1 MSDLTNPD
9 WWFFC
14 YSPMLLFSSALVI
27 GWHRWTSKD
36 SLKRLS
42 PMFLFLF
49 LGGLIRFTDNSE
61 YSFLYFSIAYFSA
74 CWLFI
79 ANRDYPAI
87 AIFALGGV
95 LNSLAALFNNG
106 KMPVIDETT
115 VTFLHQPM
123 TADTKIWWL
132 CDWIVSHLEFFVL
145 SPGDLLLILGSALF
159 FTRELLIWLK
169 NRRAI
174 KI

>member
-1 MSDLTNPD
+1 MGNPANPD

-27 GWHRWTSKD
+27 GWHRWTSED
-36 SLKRLS
+36 SLKRLF
-42 PMFLFLF
+42 PMFVFLI
-49 LGGLIRFTDNSE
+49 LGGLIRFTDNAE

-87 AIFALGGV
+87 AIFASGGI
-95 LNSLAALFNNG
+95 LNSTAALFNGG
-106 KMPVIDETT
+106 KMPVIEEDA

-123 TADTKIWWL
+123 TSDTRIWWL
-132 CDWIVSHLEFFVL
+132 CDWIISPTKFYAL
-145 SPGDLLLILGSALF
+145 SPGDLLFIIGSALF
-159 FTRELLIWLK
+159 FIRELMLWLK
-169 NRRAI
+169 NRRMM
-174 KI
+174 KL